1 MQQKVA
7 LIGIGTMGI
16 GMGGRLVKA
25 GFPLTVYNRTAQRA
39 QDLVAQ
45 GARLVNSPAEAAADA
60 DVIIA
65 IVSDDAASRQVWLD
79 ANGALSTA
87 KPNTIAIDCS
97 TISPRWA
104 REFAGAAK
112 KHGCAPLDAPV
123 TGSKSHAAG
132 GELVFLVGGD
142 ADALERARPVLTV
155 MSRRIAL
162 MGPNGSGA
170 LMKLINNFLAAVQA
184 ASLGEAIALIERSQL
199 NRDAALDILYNGAP
213 GSPLI
218 KTVGARMTARDY
230 NVNFFLNLMEK
241 DLNYASAEAREHGLQ
256 LKTAAAAL
264 SLFEEAR
271 KRGWGDKD
279 FSAVVEGAR

>member
-16 GMGGRLVKA
+16 GMGGQLLKA
-25 GFPLTVYNRTAQRA
+25 GFPLAVYNRTAQRA
-39 QDLVAQ
+39 QELVSQDA
-45 GARLVNSPAEAAADA
+45 APVNSPAEAAANA

-65 IVSDDAASRQVWLD
+65 IVSDDAASRHVWLD

-87 KPNTIAIDCS
+87 KPNTVVIDCS

-104 REFAGAAK
+104 REFAGAAQK
-112 KHGCAPLDAPV
+112 RGCAPLDAPV
-123 TGSKSHAAG
+123 TGSKSHAAA

-142 ADALERARPVLTV
+142 AETLERVRPVLAV
-155 MSRRIAL
+155 MSRRIVH

-170 LMKLINNFLAAVQA
+170 LMKLLNNFLAAVQA
-184 ASLGEAIALIERSQL
+184 ASLGEAIALIERSGL

-218 KTVGARMTARDY
+218 KTVGARMTTRNYD
-230 NVNFFLNLMEK
+230 VNFFLNLMEK
-241 DLNYASAEAREHGLQ
+241 DLNYASAEAREHGMELR
-256 LKTAAAAL
+256 TAAAAL